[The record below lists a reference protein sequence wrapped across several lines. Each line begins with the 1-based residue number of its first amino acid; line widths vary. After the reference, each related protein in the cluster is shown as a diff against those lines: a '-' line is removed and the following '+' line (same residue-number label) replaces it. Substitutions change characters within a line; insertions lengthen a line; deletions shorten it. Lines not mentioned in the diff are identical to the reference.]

1 MLSSQLTPGKY
12 FQYFSNLDDA
22 FDSFPCDGGLE
33 CLAGDVLKE
42 FVLWLRQRDG
52 WNKLTVSGARKR
64 VVKWL
69 QYRREHGGGSGG
81 EDVSDGGAVEDAVV
95 EAADAAD
102 GGVEAA
108 EAADAAVGMDVVAQ
122 EDVAVEAVEAVDA
135 AEAAADGGVE
145 AVEAAEAADG
155 GVEAAEAADAAVGMD
170 VVAQEDVAVEAV
182 EAVDA
187 VDAAEA
193 AAEEDSST
201 PETAAERAERV
212 LVARVDES
220 TRTYTASLVSFLDG
234 VLRGESPDSSGLC
247 LGGVLPVGE
256 HAAPFY
262 RYQVVLRSL
271 LQATDTLGA
280 RHMSLLDSYSAPCV
294 GGGGSFPSLDD
305 FMDAPQHKGVL
316 DSLRDMIVHETFHG
330 NDMDKIQQWV
340 QQSQAEKA
348 RLESLYESEK
358 KAHEQPR
365 PVVADVLLQPVVV
378 QKKKKAQRG
387 GKRKGGN
394 GGEGGS
400 GSSKKKMTNKDVLKK
415 MEQEYCSRAAVAGDS
430 DDALYESVHCEIV
443 HGLIGGQ
450 GSRSRLAIGA
460 GYGLSG
466 LHLKAC
472 ACAQCQNASKVG
484 SVIGVDGDGVNH
496 CPSWTIRMRVVLWT
510 GKDLV
515 MNAGDLDLYTTR
527 KQTNGPQLPLPGDFK
542 SWSQSMKHDGFTGK
556 LTSLHYYSSI
566 VVGRPYVANAEAAG
580 GDVSGLMAGFVN
592 GERSVLLLVPMQMVH
607 SGVVEKL
614 GEYGFSFATSLS
626 GRERL
631 SKEKI
636 LALVPNEYNEARNIV
651 DGGAASIFRPDCRG
665 REYKLEQ
672 LGMYRGYFH
681 LLEPALRA
689 LVADGDWTKLSVSN
703 LELLLL
709 ALKRLQQQE
718 AAASAGLASP

>member
-108 EAADAAVGMDVVAQ
+108 
-122 EDVAVEAVEAVDA
+122 
-135 AEAAADGGVE
+135 ADGGVE

-182 EAVDA
+182 EA

-256 HAAPFY
+256 HSAPFY

-271 LQATDTLGA
+271 LQAVDTLGVG
-280 RHMSLLDSYSAPCV
+280 HMSLLESHDAAKKSV
-294 GGGGSFPSLDD
+294 GGDSFPSLDD
-305 FMDAPQHKGVL
+305 FIEARQGTL
-316 DSLRDMIVHETFHG
+316 NSLKDMVMHEMVNG
-330 NDMDKIQQWV
+330 NDTKKIEQWV
-340 QQSQAEKA
+340 QQLQAEKA
-348 RLESLYESEK
+348 RLESLYETEK
-358 KAHEQPR
+358 AAYEQPR
-365 PVVADVLLQPVVV
+365 AVVADVLLQSVV
-378 QKKKKAQRG
+378 QKKKAAR

-400 GSSKKKMTNKDVLKK
+400 GSSKKKMTNKDLLKRL
-415 MEQEYCSRAAVAGDS
+415 EQEYCSRAAVAGDS

-515 MNAGDLDLYTTR
+515 MNAPDLDLYTTR

-651 DGGAASIFRPDCRG
+651 DGGAASIFRPDCRT

>member
-182 EAVDA
+182 
-187 VDAAEA
+187 DAAEA

-280 RHMSLLDSYSAPCV
+280 RHMSLLESYSAPCV

-400 GSSKKKMTNKDVLKK
+400 GRSKKKMTNKDVLKK
-415 MEQEYCSRAAVAGDS
+415 MEQEYCSRDPVVGANDS
-430 DDALYESVHCEIV
+430 AFYESVEREIV

-450 GSRSRLAIGA
+450 GIRSHLAIGIDG
-460 GYGLSG
+460 GYGLPG
-466 LHLKAC
+466 MHLKAC
-472 ACAQCQNASKVG
+472 ACAQCQAAEKHGTTV
-484 SVIGVDGDGVNH
+484 GVD
-496 CPSWTIRMRVVLWT
+496 
-510 GKDLV
+510 
-515 MNAGDLDLYTTR
+515 TR
-527 KQTNGPQLPLPGDFK
+527 
-542 SWSQSMKHDGFTGK
+542 
-556 LTSLHYYSSI
+556 
-566 VVGRPYVANAEAAG
+566 
-580 GDVSGLMAGFVN
+580 
-592 GERSVLLLVPMQMVH
+592 
-607 SGVVEKL
+607 
-614 GEYGFSFATSLS
+614 
-626 GRERL
+626 
-631 SKEKI
+631 
-636 LALVPNEYNEARNIV
+636 
-651 DGGAASIFRPDCRG
+651 
-665 REYKLEQ
+665 
-672 LGMYRGYFH
+672 
-681 LLEPALRA
+681 
-689 LVADGDWTKLSVSN
+689 
-703 LELLLL
+703 
-709 ALKRLQQQE
+709 
-718 AAASAGLASP
+718 

>member
-22 FDSFPCDGGLE
+22 FDSFPPARDGGLE

-145 AVEAAEAADG
+145 AAADG

-256 HAAPFY
+256 HSAPFY

-271 LQATDTLGA
+271 LQAVDTLGVG
-280 RHMSLLDSYSAPCV
+280 HMSLLESHDAAKKSV
-294 GGGGSFPSLDD
+294 GGDSFPSLDD
-305 FMDAPQHKGVL
+305 FIEARQGTL
-316 DSLRDMIVHETFHG
+316 NSLKDMVMHEMVNG
-330 NDMDKIQQWV
+330 NDTKKIEQWV
-340 QQSQAEKA
+340 QQLQAEKA
-348 RLESLYESEK
+348 RLESLYETEK
-358 KAHEQPR
+358 AAYEQPR
-365 PVVADVLLQPVVV
+365 AVVADVLLQSVV
-378 QKKKKAQRG
+378 QKKKAAR

-394 GGEGGS
+394 GGEGVS
-400 GSSKKKMTNKDVLKK
+400 GSSKKKMTNKDLLKRL
-415 MEQEYCSRAAVAGDS
+415 EQEYCSRAAVAGDS

-450 GSRSRLAIGA
+450 GSRSRLAIGIDG
-460 GYGLSG
+460 GYGLPG
-466 LHLKAC
+466 MHLKAC
-472 ACAQCQNASKVG
+472 ACAQCQAAEKHGTTV
-484 SVIGVDGDGVNH
+484 GVDTDGVDH
-496 CPSWTIRMRVVLWT
+496 CPSWSIRMRVVLWT
-510 GKDLV
+510 GELIMDTP
-515 MNAGDLDLYTTR
+515 DLDLWATR
-527 KQTNGPQLPLPGDFK
+527 KQTNGPQLPLPSAFK
-542 SWSQSMKHDGFTGK
+542 SWSQSMKTRGLFTGR
-556 LTSLHYYSSI
+556 LTSLHYYSHM
-566 VVGRPYVANAEAAG
+566 VVGRPYVADADA
-580 GDVSGLMAGFVN
+580 SGLMAGWVN
-592 GERSVLLLVPMQMVH
+592 ETRSVLLLVPLQMVH
-607 SGVVEKL
+607 RGVVERL
-614 GEYGFSFATSLS
+614 GQYGFSFATSLS

-631 SKEKI
+631 SKEKL
-636 LALVPNEYNEARNIV
+636 LALVPNEYNGSTNIV
-651 DGGAASIFRPDCRG
+651 EGGRASIFRPDSRT

-672 LGMYRGYFH
+672 LSLYRGYFH
-681 LLEPALRA
+681 LLEPSLRA
-689 LVADGDWTKLSVSN
+689 MVDDDDWTKLTLSDLV
-703 LELLLL
+703 LLTT
-709 ALKRLQQQE
+709 ALSRIQQE
-718 AAASAGLASP
+718 QAAASAGLASP